1 MKYKITETKTITK
14 EIELL
19 PCPFCGSDNIKP
31 YHTSGIYGF
40 FPSKDLVTCCSCG
53 ASSGVIKDLD
63 CGTNQML
70 AIEKW
75 NDRVENKEV
84 RRNENKNESNG

>member
-14 EIELL
+14 EIDVL

-31 YHTSGIYGF
+31 FHTSGVYGYS
-40 FPSKDLVTCCSCG
+40 PSTDVVTCCSCG
-53 ASSGVIKDLD
+53 AHSGVIEDTD
-63 CGTNQML
+63 GGNNQIL

-75 NDRVENKEV
+75 NTRVDN
-84 RRNENKNESNG
+84 RR

>member
-14 EIELL
+14 EIDVL

-31 YHTSGIYGF
+31 FHTSGFYGYS
-40 FPSKDLVTCCSCG
+40 PSTDVVTCCSCG
-53 ASSGVIKDLD
+53 AHSGVIEDPD
-63 CGTNQML
+63 GGNNQIL

-75 NDRVENKEV
+75 NTRVDNKGM
-84 RRNENKNESNG
+84 RKK